1 MGHGRGSGAELGAAG
16 TCEEL
21 VPKLLHFGHE
31 AAVLGAGV
39 LVEVSLGSGENE
51 TSRKRG
57 TQEAL
62 HPLHPVHQWS
72 SRTWLCAPAMQAVS
86 SPKAG
91 RSMRAVGAL
100 LWKLQS
106 AESRAAV
113 HLAGP
118 WAVGLAPQ
126 SPPPSTTRSTCMKLA
141 ACTFSSLFSLPPFP
155 PS

>member
-62 HPLHPVHQWS
+62 HPLHQWS
-72 SRTWLCAPAMQAVS
+72 SRTWLCVPTTQAVS

-113 HLAGP
+113 P
-118 WAVGLAPQ
+118 
-126 SPPPSTTRSTCMKLA
+126 
-141 ACTFSSLFSLPPFP
+141 
-155 PS
+155 